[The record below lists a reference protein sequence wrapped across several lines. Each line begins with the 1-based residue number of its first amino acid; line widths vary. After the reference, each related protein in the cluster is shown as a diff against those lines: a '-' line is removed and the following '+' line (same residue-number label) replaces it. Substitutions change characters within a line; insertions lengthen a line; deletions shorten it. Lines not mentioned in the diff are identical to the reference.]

1 MIVEDVLYGSFEI
14 ETVLADLILSK
25 EVQRLKDVHMA
36 GPAFLINST
45 WNETRYEHSL
55 GVMLLIRKLGGSI
68 EEQIAGLLHD
78 VSHTAFSHVVD
89 LALANE
95 ADDYH
100 EKIKQ
105 RILETSAIPDILKKY
120 GYDYQKLLLNDE
132 QWSLLEQEAPLLC
145 CDRIDYTLREV
156 YRYFSVSI
164 DEIHPFLTAIK
175 IISGKIVLESIG
187 WAEWFVDQYKKIVI
201 DFFYDPRNIFS
212 YDWMAKIIRLGLDN
226 NSLTEADL
234 LMTDNQFLATLKLI
248 NSDRIQELLEK
259 INQSPNYTVVTSNE
273 EYDIFQKKKLRLV
286 DPLVEVDDE
295 VVPVSKVS
303 IDVRKKIEKM
313 RFSSEQGIY
322 LKLT

>member
-120 GYDYQKLLLNDE
+120 GYDYQKLLLNNE

-212 YDWMAKIIRLGLDN
+212 YDWMAQIIRLGLDN

>member
-14 ETVLADLILSK
+14 EAVLADLILSK

-105 RILETSAIPDILKKY
+105 RILEASSIPEVLKKY

-132 QWSLLEQEAPLLC
+132 QWGLLEQEAPLLC

-164 DEIHPFLTAIK
+164 DEIHQFLTAIK
-175 IISGKIVLESIG
+175 IISGKIVLESID
-187 WAEWFVDQYKKIVI
+187 WAEWFIDQYKKIVI

-212 YDWMAKIIRLGLDN
+212 YEWMAQIIQLGLAN
-226 NSLTEADL
+226 NSLTKTDL
-234 LMTDNQFLATLKLI
+234 LMADNQFLATLKLI
-248 NSDRIQELLEK
+248 NSDKIQKLLEK
-259 INQSPNYTVVTSNE
+259 INQPPNYTVVSSNE

-286 DPLVEVDDE
+286 DPLVEVNDE
-295 VVPVSKVS
+295 VIPVSKVS
-303 IDVRKKIEKM
+303 SDVRKKIGKM
-313 RFSSEQGIY
+313 RFSSEKGIY

>member
-212 YDWMAKIIRLGLDN
+212 YDWMAQIIRLGLDN